1 MASKTDIRIA
11 AASNMMDDLWNIIAR
26 LYQPVDDVGEEV
38 VVPQSVLDINLL
50 VVDGE
55 SPIKDASL
63 LK

>member
-1 MASKTDIRIA
+1 
-11 AASNMMDDLWNIIAR
+11 MDDLWNIIAR

-50 VVDGE
+50 VVDGQ